1 MIRIE
6 KILLKR
12 PKLDNKNKLKKSIK
26 NDNSSGTNGMHNSS
40 SVTAIPL
47 TREHYMVIG
56 NSRGKILDTNSNGL
70 SDKNAYNEIYI
81 NS

>member
-12 PKLDNKNKLKKSIK
+12 PKLDNKNKLKKSMK
-26 NDNSSGTNGMHNSS
+26 NDNSSGTNGMHNPS

-47 TREHYMVIG
+47 TSEHYMVIG
-56 NSRGKILDTNSNGL
+56 NSRSKISDTNPKDRKSVV
-70 SDKNAYNEIYI
+70 
-81 NS
+81 